1 MAELHIDDD
10 QLNVVVMGRLEI
22 FHHAFTRQ
30 VVTTAQSLAP
40 VRTARLKTAIRAD
53 AVHRSGPWK
62 IDGGVSVDVPYAA
75 AVHEGARPHIIRARR
90 APVLS
95 FFWPKVGRQVFFKS
109 VNHPGNR
116 PNPFLSNAVHRVASA
131 DPRITFTG

>member
-1 MAELHIDDD
+1 MAEVRIDRPE
-10 QLNVVVMGRLEI
+10 LNAQVMARLEI
-22 FHHAFTRQ
+22 FHNAFTRQ

-40 VRTARLKTAIRAD
+40 VRSGTLKTAIRAD
-53 AVHRSGPWK
+53 ASRRRGPWK
-62 IDGGVSVDVPYAA
+62 IDGGVSVNVPYAA

-109 VNHPGNR
+109 VNHPGSR
-116 PNPFLSNAVHRVASA
+116 PNPFLRNAVHRVASA